1 MARGVLDE
9 IEYASDPELSAKL
22 VQQALK
28 GDDKAKQELRDLHVT
43 YWEHGGKVLLPRKE
57 DNGQR

>member
-1 MARGVLDE
+1 MAKGVLE
-9 IEYASDPELSAKL
+9 ELEYASDPELSTKL
-22 VQQALK
+22 VQRALE

-43 YWEHGGKVLLPRKE
+43 YWEHRGEVLLPRKE

>member
-1 MARGVLDE
+1 MAKGVLE
-9 IEYASDPELSAKL
+9 ELEYVSDPELSMKL

-28 GDDKAKQELRDLHVT
+28 GDDKAKRELRNLHVT
-43 YWEHGGKVLLPRKE
+43 YWEHRGEVLLPRKE